1 MTTAN
6 DLITGALKD
15 LGVLERNESPQGQEA
30 LDALDL
36 LNFMCSSWIHDGI
49 DLEWLTVGLNDTVP
63 YPEDQIGPIRYN
75 LAIYIAPSFDVQP
88 HPALVA
94 MAETGYKQLQR
105 EYLVVDELS
114 VDNQLKPHYQ
124 PNSPSGSFT

>member
-6 DLITGALKD
+6 DVITGALKD

-30 LDALDL
+30 LDVLDL
-36 LNFMCSSWIHDGI
+36 LNLMCSSWIHDGV
-49 DLEWLTVGLNDTVP
+49 DMEWLTLENLSDTVP

-75 LAIYIAPSFDVQP
+75 LALYAAPSFEVQP

-94 MAETGYKQLQR
+94 MARKGKQQLKR
-105 EYLVVDELS
+105 EYDPSTLLGIDVALS
-114 VDNQLKPHYQ
+114 INNN
-124 PNSPSGSFT
+124 PNTNGPTF